1 MDLRFPLK
9 SRAGWRTCTKRG
21 KTATRAAA
29 TAAAGSAAAERVV
42 ETGVVT
48 AAEMVV
54 ATAAAVRAVVTA
66 AAATAAVETAAA
78 ETEVEVT
85 AAVMVAAATAVE
97 MAAATAAGEMAEAGK
112 VVVVWAAVACVQ
124 RENRIK
130 RISSVRIECK
140 RAEIKSAKKERAVQ
154 AFEKAIKRTMGSVVT
169 ARADLETV
177 EVELLE

>member
-1 MDLRFPLK
+1 M
-9 SRAGWRTCTKRG
+9 
-21 KTATRAAA
+21 
-29 TAAAGSAAAERVV
+29 
-42 ETGVVT
+42 
-48 AAEMVV
+48 
-54 ATAAAVRAVVTA
+54 TA
-66 AAATAAVETAAA
+66 AAATAAAETAAA

-85 AAVMVAAATAVE
+85 AVMVAAATAVE
-97 MAAATAAGEMAEAGK
+97 MAEATAAVEMAEAVK

>member
-1 MDLRFPLK
+1 MRV
-9 SRAGWRTCTKRG
+9 AEAWEV
-21 KTATRAAA
+21 AE
-29 TAAAGSAAAERVV
+29 TAAAETAPAGRDWEAAAAPV
-42 ETGVVT
+42 E
-48 AAEMVV
+48 AA
-54 ATAAAVRAVVTA
+54 AAAVRAVVTA

-97 MAAATAAGEMAEAGK
+97 MAEATAAVEMAEAVK
-112 VVVVWAAVACVQ
+112 VVVVWGGGGLCAG
-124 RENRIK
+124 ENRIK

-140 RAEIKSAKKERAVQ
+140 RAEIKSAKKVRAVQ